1 MKRNDFLKTI
11 GLATVAGATMKLS
24 ALNNLAQGETTAK
37 MPVLFVGHGSPMNA
51 IEENTFT
58 KSMKAIA
65 AGIAKPKAILMVS
78 AHWETKGTFV
88 TAQEQPPT
96 IHDFGGFPQALFD
109 VQYNAPGSTWLA
121 TETQNAIKDT
131 KVGLSNEWGLDHGCW
146 SVAKNMFTN
155 ADVPIVQLS
164 LDYSQKPQYHYDLA
178 KQLAVLRTKGVLI
191 MGSGNMVHNLG
202 LIQVKNGD
210 FNAPFA
216 LDWALEASAK
226 FKDLINKGDHASLA
240 NYASL
245 GKAVQLAVPTPEHFL
260 PLLYTLALQDKQDTF
275 SYFNDQAMAGS
286 LTMTSLVIN
295 TPTNTA
301 TVAKPSATAPPDSS
315 ANKP

>member
-1 MKRNDFLKTI
+1 
-11 GLATVAGATMKLS
+11 
-24 ALNNLAQGETTAK
+24 
-37 MPVLFVGHGSPMNA
+37 
-51 IEENTFT
+51 
-58 KSMKAIA
+58 
-65 AGIAKPKAILMVS
+65 MVS

-109 VQYNAPGSTWLA
+109 VEYKAPGSTWLA
-121 TETQNAIKDT
+121 NETKTALTSTN
-131 KVGLSNEWGLDHGCW
+131 VGLSNDWGLDHGCW
-146 SVAKNMFTN
+146 SVAKNMFPN

-210 FNAPFA
+210 FNAPFG
-216 LDWALEASAK
+216 LDWALEANAK
-226 FKDLINKGDHASLA
+226 FKELINKGDHASLA
-240 NYASL
+240 NYTSL
-245 GKAVQLAVPTPEHFL
+245 GKAVQLAVPTPEHYL
-260 PLLYTLALQDKQDTF
+260 PLLYTLALQDKHDTF

-286 LTMTSLVIN
+286 LTMTSLLIN
-295 TPTNTA
+295 TPKPA
-301 TVAKPSATAPPDSS
+301 TTLPAEEKVSVPDSS
-315 ANKP
+315 AAKP